1 MKGNPGVFDLIV
13 KNAQKVFE
21 KFFNF
26 LHIKN
31 EKAVAK

>member
-1 MKGNPGVFDLIV
+1 MEILPGFYGFV
-13 KNAQKVFE
+13 KNAQKHCE
-21 KFFNF
+21 KFFEF